1 MFLPNG
7 ELQAI
12 KFTTS
17 FKLLNDI
24 QKSNISD
31 DLEKTFIKHRVLS
44 CETHYIKGEK
54 DQQNTQLQLIVLGK
68 TKDAKKRY
76 LLTYNS
82 QGIRLEKETLKQRHL
97 IYLN

>member
-17 FKLLNDI
+17 FKLLSDI

-44 CETHYIKGEK
+44 CERHYIKGEK
-54 DQQNTQLQLIVLGK
+54 DQQNTRLQLIVLGK

-76 LLTYNS
+76 LFTYNS